1 MFKSVTMVMSNK
13 ILSRGH
19 SLLKLNVTKK
29 GIEKRNSKINIL
41 LNLSKLKNEF
51 KTQSDI
57 KNEPFAK
64 TFYDFMPLNFF
75 EKNLH
80 LWHSADSKCTS
91 EILKC

>member
-1 MFKSVTMVMSNK
+1 MVKSVTMVMSNK

-19 SLLKLNVTKK
+19 NLLKPNVIKK

-41 LNLSKLKNEF
+41 LNLSKLKSEF

-64 TFYDFMPLNFF
+64 TCYDFMPLNFF
-75 EKNLH
+75 EKNSH
-80 LWHSADSKCTS
+80 L
-91 EILKC
+91 